1 MIAAL
6 LLHGFATNK
15 LDFISI
21 MPFLKKRYDAIFID
35 DLPGHGDNGSLS
47 DFTVDKTLDYVNNK
61 FDEIKDNYEKVDVYG
76 YSMGGVLASY
86 LACKKEVN
94 RVILLAPANKYI
106 NAKIFAKKIKTE
118 FEIMADKENVRSKII
133 KEDNKKG
140 IDVVINDL
148 MPRYNV
154 HTITTFIS
162 IVRVCNNSLVKNNV
176 KTLLVKGNMDE
187 LVPDDASIYLKK
199 YFEHLDEQII
209 PDLGHLM
216 LKSRNYRLVI
226 NKVKKFLDEE

>member
-35 DLPGHGDNGSLS
+35 DLPGHGDNGNLN
-47 DFTVDKTLDYVNNK
+47 DFTVDSTLEYVNNK
-61 FDEIKDNYEKVDVYG
+61 FDEIKSNYEKVDVYG
-76 YSMGGVLASY
+76 YSMGGVLATY

-106 NAKIFAKKIKTE
+106 NARIFAKKIKTE
-118 FEIMADKENVRSKII
+118 FEIMFDSENVRSKII
-133 KEDNKKG
+133 REDNRKG
-140 IDVVINDL
+140 MDVVFNEL

-154 HTITTFIS
+154 YTITTFIT
-162 IVRVCNNSLVKNNV
+162 IVRVCNNVLVKNNV

-187 LVPDDASIYLKK
+187 LVPDEASSYLKK
-199 YFEHLDEQII
+199 YFLNLEEQII

-216 LKSRNYRLVI
+216 LKSRNYRLII
-226 NKVKKFLDEE
+226 NKIKYFLDE